1 MTGTKIGLLDPSLK
15 SKNLGDSIIAESVR
29 VELTEMFPNSTI
41 YSFPTQKF
49 WSKEDRRLS
58 HSMDF
63 FIFGG
68 SNILAHNFPFNFQWN
83 ISPFDLN
90 RIKRKLHLMG
100 VGKWQDGE
108 LKPFAGALW
117 KNTLKSGI
125 HSVRD
130 SNTYEMLN
138 DLEVN
143 AINTTCPTMWKLE
156 TNYKFSKKQK
166 VIATLTD
173 YKKNPERDLKIIEFL
188 RNEYD
193 EVVFWPQ
200 GSGDWDYIQSVFKE
214 AAIVER
220 SLGSFDSLLSTDEY
234 DYFGTRLHAGIRAL
248 QHGVRAIIV
257 PVDNRSRDMGKD
269 TGLLVA
275 NSLKKSDLEQLVRTE
290 ELDLKIP
297 ITDVSAWKKEII
309 NLYA

>member
-1 MTGTKIGLLDPSLK
+1 MKEIKIGLLDPSLK
-15 SKNLGDSIIAESVR
+15 SKNLGDSIIADSVR
-29 VELTEMFPNSTI
+29 VELAEMFPNSTI

-49 WSKEDRRLS
+49 WSSEDRLMS
-58 HSMDF
+58 KSIDF

-68 SNILAHNFPFNFQWN
+68 SNVLAHNFPFNFQWN

-90 RIKRKLHLMG
+90 SIKRKLHLMG

-108 LKPFAGALW
+108 LRPFAGALW
-117 KNTLKSGI
+117 RSTLKSGI

-130 SNTYEMLN
+130 SNTYEILN
-138 DLEVN
+138 SLGVN
-143 AINTTCPTMWKLE
+143 ARNTSCPTMWKLE

-173 YKKNPERDLKIIEFL
+173 YKKNPEIDLKIIEFL
-188 RNEYD
+188 RDEYD
-193 EVVFWPQ
+193 EVIFWPQ
-200 GSGDWDYIQSVFKE
+200 GSGDREYIRSIFKE
-214 AAIVER
+214 AIITER
-220 SLGSFDSLLSTDEY
+220 TLRMFDSLLSTNEY

-248 QHGVRAIIV
+248 RHRVRAIIV
-257 PVDNRSRDMGKD
+257 PVDNRSRDMGRD

-275 NSLKKSDLEQLVRTE
+275 NSLERSDLQQLVRTK
-290 ELDLKIP
+290 ELDLRIP
-297 ITDVSAWKKEII
+297 TTDVSAWKKEIV